1 MAFSLPGDTSRD
13 EVTTGQIWGLCS
25 GASLG
30 DVRKLRS
37 YIYKKGIVLN
47 ANDRIGAGALMLATT
62 QGHAKSLKALI
73 AAGADVNMSP
83 SEQKMQLPLMAAAE
97 RGDVDCLIAL
107 LEGGANVNA
116 VRHDG
121 QNSLALAIQEG
132 CSDDVKNIIDVKT
145 QVRPRPFMGS
155 LVMPANRSWKE
166 QHEECAL
173 LLLQAGANIGYT
185 NDSGYSLLMFSAA
198 NGYIKTV
205 KTLLQAGANVNQA
218 TNDGTTALQLACRC
232 TTLLDYRL
240 YKECVYILLQAGAI
254 VDIAD
259 LDGKTALILAVE
271 NSSKYKKKFRRT
283 DIIQLLLQA
292 GANPNI
298 QDKNGKTA
306 LMYAA
311 ERNVTKF
318 CEMLMN
324 YSADVGI
331 QDSRGKT
338 AYMYVTDSQCLQ
350 VLLSPAANV
359 TNCKFNYE
367 CGPVKSQNKKFY
379 RPLPEYLNIKDKEG
393 KTALMHAAMGDLTSC
408 CKLLIDHCCNVN
420 IQDNEGRTALMYASS
435 LDCMIALMAGHGL
448 NSFIQGDTVSN
459 PNIQDHTGKTA
470 LMYAA
475 ERNVSL
481 CCELLLG
488 CYADANLKDN
498 GGKTA
503 LMYASRRDTLHA
515 LLSGGADPKILDN
528 SNSSILVQLLKRQQP
543 ISDVIDNVEV
553 VLEHG
558 GNPVLDPDSNR
569 LFHLGFENPR
579 EIEYLMKS
587 LIALDRRQMIRF
599 LVCNGFITNVWQ
611 NRNFFK
617 SYTSPLCQTLKCGH
631 IDIAKYFVACCYL
644 SESDLRDICRLAS
657 KGTQI
662 CGPDVSSDC
671 ESEISL
677 FVQQIVSQPWP
688 LVKLAFIA
696 VSTAL
701 GVGADRSQKIVQT
714 QLPGRLQRMLMFRE
728 PISLLPVTEWS
739 NIPLCFDPSE
749 YERMPRPRPLL
760 YYWPFGRDM
769 VI

>member
-1 MAFSLPGDTSRD
+1 
-13 EVTTGQIWGLCS
+13 
-25 GASLG
+25 
-30 DVRKLRS
+30 
-37 YIYKKGIVLN
+37 
-47 ANDRIGAGALMLATT
+47 
-62 QGHAKSLKALI
+62 
-73 AAGADVNMSP
+73 
-83 SEQKMQLPLMAAAE
+83 MAAVE

-107 LEGGANVNA
+107 LEG
-116 VRHDG
+116 
-121 QNSLALAIQEG
+121 
-132 CSDDVKNIIDVKT
+132 
-145 QVRPRPFMGS
+145 
-155 LVMPANRSWKE
+155 
-166 QHEECAL
+166 
-173 LLLQAGANIGYT
+173 
-185 NDSGYSLLMFSAA
+185 
-198 NGYIKTV
+198 
-205 KTLLQAGANVNQA
+205 GANVNQA

-232 TTLLDYRL
+232 IKLHDYRR
-240 YKECVYILLQAGAI
+240 YKELFYDSPEALAI
-254 VDIAD
+254 FDVVNC
-259 LDGKTALILAVE
+259 DGKILKNSQLLKSNLAVE
-271 NSSKYKKKFRRT
+271 NSSKYKKKYWGLHRT
-283 DIIQLLLQA
+283 DIFQLLLQA

-359 TNCKFNYE
+359 ANCKFNYE
-367 CGPVKSQNKKFY
+367 CGPVKSQNKKLY
-379 RPLPEYLNIKDKEG
+379 RPLPEYLNIKDNEG
-393 KTALMHAAMGDLTSC
+393 KTALMYAAMGDLASC

-435 LDCMIALMAGHGL
+435 LDCMNALMAGHGP
-448 NSFIQGDTVSN
+448 NIFIQGDTVSN

-475 ERNVSL
+475 ERNVSH

-503 LMYASRRDTLHA
+503 LMYASKRDTLRV

-528 SNSSILVQLLKRQQP
+528 SNSSVLDQLLKRQQP
-543 ISDVIDNVEV
+543 DVIDNVEV

-558 GNPVLDPDSNR
+558 GNPVLDPDSLH
-569 LFHLGFENPR
+569 LFYLGFEIPR
-579 EIEYLMKS
+579 EIDSLMKT
-587 LIALDRRQMIRF
+587 LIALRWRQMIRV

-611 NRNFFK
+611 NRDFFK
-617 SYTSPLCQTLKCGH
+617 SYTSPLCYALTWGH
-631 IDIAKYFVACCYL
+631 IDIATYFIACCCL
-644 SESDLRDICRLAS
+644 SESDLRDIRRLAS

-662 CGPDVSSDC
+662 CGPDISSDR

-749 YERMPRPRPLL
+749 YARMPRPRPLL